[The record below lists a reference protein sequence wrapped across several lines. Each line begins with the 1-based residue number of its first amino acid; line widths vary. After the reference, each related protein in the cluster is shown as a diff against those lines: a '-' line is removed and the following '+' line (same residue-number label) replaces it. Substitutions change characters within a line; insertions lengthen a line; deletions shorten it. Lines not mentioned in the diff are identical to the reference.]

1 MGANYQVT
9 TECTV
14 NKGTDQMQYSR
25 LGASRC
31 SIRIFFKAAEQQTK
45 RSNATWIRVVLIPPF
60 VSLSNLQRDRMNR
73 RTNEQFKQY
82 PTHVWVVLILYFR
95 QSSRGIERTV
105 NQSQYLR
112 LWFSFLYLYLC
123 QNNRRIERTVNQY
136 QYLLSDGSLSCICIF
151 VKAAD
156 GQNKQ
161 STSISTCVQ
170 MFLLA
175 VSISSS
181 KQQSHRTNSKRK
193 ERSISIGTCVRVV
206 LFLYPY
212 VRQSNRGVDL

>member
-9 TECTV
+9 TERTV

-31 SIRIFFKAAEQQTK
+31 SISIFFKAAEQKTK

-60 VSLSNLQRDRMNR
+60 VSLSKLQRDRTNR

-123 QNNRRIERTVNQY
+123 QSSRRIEWTINH
-136 QYLLSDGSLSCICIF
+136 
-151 VKAAD
+151 
-156 GQNKQ
+156 
-161 STSISTCVQ
+161 ISAYFRMVL
-170 MFLLA
+170 FP
-175 VSISSS
+175 VSVFSS
-181 KQQSHRTNSKRK
+181 KQQTDRTNSQPV
-193 ERSISIGTCVRVV
+193 SV
-206 LFLYPY
+206 LASRCFSLLYLY
-212 VRQSNRGVDL
+212 LRQSSRVIERTAKGKNGPSVLVLASG